1 MRNLDHANS
10 SHEKRCDD
18 GSSSRAGVEVDQ
30 HDLLVFASEQ
40 FSVGE
45 GDGKAGADE
54 GAADVGVA
62 VVVVPGALVF
72 VVGIVGDEALEG
84 VAEVMFDQAGLE
96 FEGGDGGGGAYDE
109 EVDEAGA
116 ADFGQPFLELGGDV
130 DDVVVAFGGEL

>member
-1 MRNLDHANS
+1 
-10 SHEKRCDD
+10 
-18 GSSSRAGVEVDQ
+18 
-30 HDLLVFASEQ
+30 
-40 FSVGE
+40 
-45 GDGKAGADE
+45 
-54 GAADVGVA
+54 VGVA